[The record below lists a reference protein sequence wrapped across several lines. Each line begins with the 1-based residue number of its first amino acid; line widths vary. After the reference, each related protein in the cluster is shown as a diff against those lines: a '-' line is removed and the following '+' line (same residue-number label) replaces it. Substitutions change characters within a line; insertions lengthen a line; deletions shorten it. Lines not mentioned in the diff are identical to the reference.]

1 MLKALKWF
9 AKRVVI
15 WGIIL
20 IVILICS
27 EAIIQGTIHFRR
39 WIAADGAEIIPFR
52 YQQGSHRGYED
63 LAAKLEDDYENHY
76 QVSYQSTLP
85 HPVLTGAATMSLGDH
100 GFRASCCWAGG
111 NAAKTFFVFGGST
124 VFGVG
129 ADDDTTIVSDLNRL
143 GAERRWRFVNYGMNG
158 LTSSQELDVLTHAL
172 AAGRVPDA
180 VIFYHGF
187 NDANAAAL
195 NRVGIDELASDLTRM
210 GRDPFYYVERRYFV
224 GSGLWR
230 IWKVLQRSFFP
241 PEAQLIDDAQL
252 WQAALAQMKGNRQVA
267 VALGKAYGFEVYHFI
282 QPSLAEVAP
291 AQEATLSDFER
302 HIRESQIT
310 PSLQSINE
318 HLYQGLRDSGQWQDL
333 SAVFFERKMNGVYFD
348 GVHIGPMGNQA
359 VAEAIYSALLQPATI
374 PKVAPGQNLTSNSP

>member
-1 MLKALKWF
+1 
-9 AKRVVI
+9 
-15 WGIIL
+15 
-20 IVILICS
+20 
-27 EAIIQGTIHFRR
+27 
-39 WIAADGAEIIPFR
+39 
-52 YQQGSHRGYED
+52 

-76 QVSYQSTLP
+76 QVRYQSTLP
-85 HPVLTGAATMSLGDH
+85 HPVLTDAVTMSLGDH

-158 LTSSQELDVLTHAL
+158 LTSSQEIDVLTHAL
-172 AAGRVPDA
+172 AAGQVPDA
-180 VIFYHGF
+180 VVFYHGF

-195 NRVGIDELASDLTRM
+195 NRVGIDEFAGDLTKM

-241 PEAQLIDDAQL
+241 PEAQPIDDARL

-291 AQEATLSDFER
+291 AQEAALSDFER

-318 HLYQGLRDSGQWQDL
+318 YLYQGLRDSGQWRDL
-333 SAVFFERKMNGVYFD
+333 SAVFFERKMNGIYFD
-348 GVHIGPMGNQA
+348 GVHVGPRGNQA

-374 PKVAPGQNLTSNSP
+374 PQVAPGQNLTSNSPQ